1 MNVTLTDAQHRLLE
15 RTRAFRRDVI
25 EPAQPHVREWL
36 ADPAARF
43 SWLIDTGSTVLPPF
57 L

>member
-36 ADPAARF
+36 ADPAARV